1 MHMRH
6 GSLPPAG
13 IFEPE
18 RKQAFILAEISSG
31 GVGVE
36 NPHCGGRQEG

>member
-1 MHMRH
+1 MRKRH

-18 RKQAFILAEISSG
+18 RKPVFTLAEISSG

-36 NPHCGGRQEG
+36 NPHHGGR